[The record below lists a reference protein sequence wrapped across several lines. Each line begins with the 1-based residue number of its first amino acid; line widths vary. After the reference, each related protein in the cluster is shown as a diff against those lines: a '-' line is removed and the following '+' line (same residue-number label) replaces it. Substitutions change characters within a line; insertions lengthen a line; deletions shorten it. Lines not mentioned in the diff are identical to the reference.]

1 MPTWLGSDDVP
12 ADPLGD
18 LSTLDNK
25 LSVWYVDDAQQN
37 LGRVS
42 AALAAGR
49 EKIDKLDYALIDI
62 DTLTRLGIESKKT
75 PGESPDD
82 HANKN
87 WHYDLHRLSGKA
99 LTSLAKAIL
108 PQTESRGSITPE
120 EGQGIDQGG
129 PQQCGVG
136 LRAIEAGSTKEFM
149 ILRGRDRPYGRPPAQ
164 IPASAANA
172 LGSYLRS

>member
-1 MPTWLGSDDVP
+1 MPFLLRAIRRNRWRPELPTWLGSDDVP

-108 PQTESRGSITPE
+108 PQTESRARLLPKKVKELIKAGLSNAELDSERLKPE
-120 EGQGIDQGG
+120 
-129 PQQCGVG
+129 VRKG
-136 LRAIEAGSTKEFM
+136 L
-149 ILRGRDRPYGRPPAQ
+149 
-164 IPASAANA
+164 
-172 LGSYLRS
+172 

>member
-1 MPTWLGSDDVP
+1 MPFLLRAIRRNRWRPELPTWLGSDDVP

-108 PQTESRGSITPE
+108 PQTESRARLLPKKVKELIKAGLSNAELDSERLKPE
-120 EGQGIDQGG
+120 
-129 PQQCGVG
+129 VRKS
-136 LRAIEAGSTKEFM
+136 L
-149 ILRGRDRPYGRPPAQ
+149 
-164 IPASAANA
+164 
-172 LGSYLRS
+172 

>member
-1 MPTWLGSDDVP
+1 MPFLLRAIRRNRWRPELPTWLGSDDVP

-42 AALAAGR
+42 AAIAAGR

-62 DTLTRLGIESKKT
+62 DTLTRLGSESKKT
-75 PGESPDD
+75 PSESPDD

-108 PQTESRGSITPE
+108 PKTESRARLLPKKVKELIKA
-120 EGQGIDQGG
+120 
-129 PQQCGVG
+129 G
-136 LRAIEAGSTKEFM
+136 LSNAELDSERVKP
-149 ILRGRDRPYGRPPAQ
+149 IL
-164 IPASAANA
+164 S
-172 LGSYLRS
+172 

>member
-1 MPTWLGSDDVP
+1 MPFLLRAIRKNRWRPELPTWLGSDDVP

-108 PQTESRGSITPE
+108 PQTESRARLLPKKVKELIKAGLSNAELDSERLKPE
-120 EGQGIDQGG
+120 
-129 PQQCGVG
+129 VRKR
-136 LRAIEAGSTKEFM
+136 L
-149 ILRGRDRPYGRPPAQ
+149 
-164 IPASAANA
+164 
-172 LGSYLRS
+172 

>member
-108 PQTESRGSITPE
+108 PQTESRARLLPKKVKELIKAGLSNAELDSERLKPE
-120 EGQGIDQGG
+120 
-129 PQQCGVG
+129 VRKG
-136 LRAIEAGSTKEFM
+136 L
-149 ILRGRDRPYGRPPAQ
+149 
-164 IPASAANA
+164 
-172 LGSYLRS
+172 

>member
-1 MPTWLGSDDVP
+1 MPFLLRAIRRNRWRPELPTWLGSDDVP

-108 PQTESRGSITPE
+108 PQTESRARLLPKKVKELIKAGLSNAELDSERLKPE
-120 EGQGIDQGG
+120 
-129 PQQCGVG
+129 VRKR
-136 LRAIEAGSTKEFM
+136 L
-149 ILRGRDRPYGRPPAQ
+149 
-164 IPASAANA
+164 
-172 LGSYLRS
+172 

>member
-1 MPTWLGSDDVP
+1 MPFLLRAIRRNRWRPELPTWLGSDDVP

-108 PQTESRGSITPE
+108 PQTESRARLLPKKVEELIKAGLSNAELDFERLKPE
-120 EGQGIDQGG
+120 
-129 PQQCGVG
+129 VRKM
-136 LRAIEAGSTKEFM
+136 L
-149 ILRGRDRPYGRPPAQ
+149 
-164 IPASAANA
+164 
-172 LGSYLRS
+172 

>member
-1 MPTWLGSDDVP
+1 MPFLLRAIRRNRWRPELPTWLGSDDVP

-42 AALAAGR
+42 AAIAAGR

-62 DTLTRLGIESKKT
+62 DTLTRLGSESKKT

-108 PQTESRGSITPE
+108 PKTESRARLLPKKVKELIKA
-120 EGQGIDQGG
+120 
-129 PQQCGVG
+129 G
-136 LRAIEAGSTKEFM
+136 LSNAELDSERVKP
-149 ILRGRDRPYGRPPAQ
+149 IL
-164 IPASAANA
+164 S
-172 LGSYLRS
+172 